1 MLVESGA
8 LVRQDGTWIVAD
20 PGLLDRVPATIRTLI
35 AARLDGLP
43 PDERRVLRDAAVCG
57 EAAWD
62 RLLETLSGGA
72 EVREPLKRLVQR
84 GLLQQRPYSPVP
96 GAEEYG
102 FRHVL
107 IREVAY
113 ASIPRRD
120 RSGLH
125 LQVATWL
132 RDRSRL
138 PEEPLA
144 ELAHHYELAWRLSH
158 SSAAGTADPGLARL
172 AAEHLGRWADRT
184 LTYQARLA
192 ESLYRRAV
200 EAAAASADE
209 DPGLAIRTSL
219 GRAESLIELGR
230 HQEAAEPA
238 NAGRDLARRSGDG
251 HLEARALLASG
262 ASSPTSA
269 TTRSRGACSARPCCR
284 SRPSGTWAARP
295 GPSTGSRRSS
305 GGPTTPSSS
314 CTCARPIGCSSG
326 PATAGGWPSPPRTWR
341 TC

>member
-1 MLVESGA
+1 M
-8 LVRQDGTWIVAD
+8 
-20 PGLLDRVPATIRTLI
+20 
-35 AARLDGLP
+35 
-43 PDERRVLRDAAVCG
+43 
-57 EAAWD
+57 
-62 RLLETLSGGA
+62 
-72 EVREPLKRLVQR
+72 QR
-84 GLLQQRPYSPVP
+84 GLLQQRPCSPVP

-120 RSGLH
+120 RSGLPPPG
-125 LQVATWL
+125 
-132 RDRSRL
+132 RDLAAAGGSRL

-172 AAEHLGRWADRT
+172 AAEYLGRWADRT

-192 ESLYRRAV
+192 ESLYRRAI
-200 EAAAASADE
+200 EAAAASGDE

-238 NAGRDLARRSGDG
+238 NRARDLAPTQRRRAPGG
-251 HLEARALLASG
+251 RALLALGRIESDVG
-262 ASSPTSA
+262 DDEVARRLLGQALSSFEAVGDLGGQAWAKHRLSEVL
-269 TTRSRGACSARPCCR
+269 RARADYALEL
-284 SRPSGTWAARP
+284 S
-295 GPSTGSRRSS
+295 
-305 GGPTTPSSS
+305 
-314 CTCARPIGCSSG
+314 TCARPTGCSSG
-326 PATAGGWPSPPRTWR
+326 PATAGGWRSPPRTWR
-341 TC
+341 IC